1 MTPLLHGASLRPS
14 ALCHETM
21 EDMTHQDPHLPQTE
35 TSEESLEHSVF
46 RGLSP
51 RLDTFQDCE
60 SSSGALSRGL
70 MGALPFVMTGTLAT
84 SAIVT
89 PGLIQ
94 HSATPED
101 SAEGGDHAN
110 DQRPGFGE
118 RLSGA
123 FLPVAH
129 SVLSTVRP
137 DLPATYVVQDGD
149 TISSIADSFGIP
161 TPAVLTLNGLSWNAL
176 LHPGQV
182 LKLSAEPTKKAAA
195 SPARVAGNGYVVQNG
210 ETVSTIADRLG
221 ISTTALTD
229 ANKLDTDATIYA
241 GQLIRIPGATAPVVE
256 RNADTL
262 MPALASEPTIIPASA
277 ESTDQVMSSED
288 ESNEPEGPT
297 DETSEVFD
305 AADIELAE
313 KPALITVKVP
323 SPQAPV
329 VEKKVT
335 PVAAPVTK
343 KETPAPSPTPVVPAE
358 SESEPEES
366 VNEAEPT
373 SSVGQPVTGSVTPL
387 NDERRANA
395 QIIVNVGR
403 EMGISDYGIV
413 IALATAMQES
423 SLRNI
428 NWGDRDSVG
437 LYQQRPSSGWGT
449 VDQIMDPVY
458 ATKLFFGGPNNPNK
472 GKTRGLL
479 DIAGWESMTLTVAA
493 QRVQIS
499 AYPDA
504 YAKWEPSAWAWLYEL
519 T

>member
-1 MTPLLHGASLRPS
+1 VTALEYGASLRPS
-14 ALCHETM
+14 PLCHETM
-21 EDMTHQDPHLPQTE
+21 EDMTHQDDFLDLNEAPEE
-35 TSEESLEHSVF
+35 TLEHSVF

-51 RLDTFQDCE
+51 RVEAFEKCE
-60 SSSGALSRGL
+60 TSSGSFSRGL

-84 SAIVT
+84 SAVVT

-94 HSATPED
+94 HTATPE
-101 SAEGGDHAN
+101 SAGQGADYAH

-129 SVLSTVRP
+129 SLLSAVRP
-137 DLPATYVVQDGD
+137 DLPATYVVHEGD
-149 TISSIADSFGIP
+149 TVSSIADAYGIP
-161 TPAVLTLNGLSWNAL
+161 TPAILTLNGLSWNAL

-182 LKLSAEPTKKAAA
+182 LKLSAEPTKKASA
-195 SPARVAGNGYVVQNG
+195 SPARVAGNGYLVQKG
-210 ETVSTIADRLG
+210 ETLSTIADRLG
-221 ISTTALTD
+221 ISTTALSA
-229 ANKLDTDATIYA
+229 ANGFEKSATIYA
-241 GQLIRIPGATAPVVE
+241 GQMIRIPGSTAPVVD
-256 RNADTL
+256 RDINTV
-262 MPALASEPTIIPASA
+262 MPALASAPTIIPASA
-277 ESTDQVMSSED
+277 ESADQTSPA
-288 ESNEPEGPT
+288 ESPRNDAPEGAG
-297 DETSEVFD
+297 ETREVFD

-323 SPQAPV
+323 APKAPV
-329 VEKKVT
+329 VPKRVT
-335 PVAAPVTK
+335 PVVAPAAPRPAP
-343 KETPAPSPTPVVPAE
+343 TPAPVAAAE
-358 SESEPEES
+358 SPPATSE
-366 VNEAEPT
+366 AQAAPT
-373 SSVGQPVTGSVTPL
+373 STIGQPVTGSVTPL
-387 NDERRANA
+387 NNERRTNA

-403 EMGISDYGIV
+403 EMGVPDYGIV

-449 VDQIMDPVY
+449 VEQIMDPVY
-458 ATKLFFGGPNNPNK
+458 ATRLFFGGPNNPNR

-479 DIAGWESMTLTVAA
+479 DISGWQTMPLTVAA

-499 AYPDA
+499 AFPDA

>member
-1 MTPLLHGASLRPS
+1 
-14 ALCHETM
+14 M
-21 EDMTHQDPHLPQTE
+21 EDMSNQDQTPFTTE
-35 TSEESLEHSVF
+35 PAEDTLEHSVF

-51 RLDTFQDCE
+51 RVDAFERCE
-60 SSSGALSRGL
+60 ATPGALSRGL

-84 SAIVT
+84 SAVVT
-89 PGLIQ
+89 PGLVQ
-94 HSATPED
+94 HSTTAAEPEA
-101 SAEGGDHAN
+101 SGDHAH
-110 DQRPGFGE
+110 DQRPGIGE

-123 FLPVAH
+123 FLPAAH
-129 SVLSTVRP
+129 TVLSTLRP
-137 DLPATYVVQDGD
+137 DLPATYEVQDGD

-161 TPAVLTLNGLSWNAL
+161 TPAILTLNGLSWNSL
-176 LHPGQV
+176 LHSGQV
-182 LKLSAEPTKKAAA
+182 LKLSAEPTKRAAG
-195 SPARVAGNGYVVQNG
+195 SPARVAGNGYLVQNG
-210 ETVSTIADRLG
+210 ETLSTIADRLG
-221 ISTTALTD
+221 ISTEALIA
-229 ANKLDTDATIYA
+229 ANNLGDSRTIYA
-241 GQLIRIPGATAPVVE
+241 GQMIRIPGSTTPVVE
-256 RNADTL
+256 RDAEAI
-262 MPALASEPTIIPASA
+262 MPALAQAPIVIPASS
-277 ESTDQVMSSED
+277 ESSDQVMSTDPVVSDAPEEVSEPD
-288 ESNEPEGPT
+288 
-297 DETSEVFD
+297 DVFD

-313 KPALITVKVP
+313 QPALITVKVAP
-323 SPQAPV
+323 PKAPV

-335 PVAAPVTK
+335 PVAAPPV
-343 KETPAPSPTPVVPAE
+343 ESPAPSPSPAPVTPAE
-358 SESEPEES
+358 AEEEDS
-366 VNEAEPT
+366 AEEAEPT
-373 SSVGQPVTGSVTPL
+373 SSIGQPVSGSVTPL
-387 NDERRANA
+387 NDERRTNA

-449 VDQIMDPVY
+449 VEQIMDPAH
-458 ATKLFFGGPNNPNK
+458 ATRLFFGGPNNPNA

-479 DIAGWESMTLTVAA
+479 DISGWESMTLTVAA

>member
-1 MTPLLHGASLRPS
+1 
-14 ALCHETM
+14 M
-21 EDMTHQDPHLPQTE
+21 EDMSNQDQTPFTTE
-35 TSEESLEHSVF
+35 PAEDTLEHSVF

-51 RLDTFQDCE
+51 RVDAFERCE
-60 SSSGALSRGL
+60 ATPGALSRGL

-84 SAIVT
+84 SAVIT
-89 PGLIQ
+89 PGLVQ
-94 HSATPED
+94 HSTTAAEPEA
-101 SAEGGDHAN
+101 SGDHAH
-110 DQRPGFGE
+110 DQRPGIGE

-123 FLPVAH
+123 FLPAAH
-129 SVLSTVRP
+129 TVLSTLRP
-137 DLPATYVVQDGD
+137 DLPATYEVQDGD

-161 TPAVLTLNGLSWNAL
+161 TPAILTLNGLSWNSL
-176 LHPGQV
+176 LHSGQV
-182 LKLSAEPTKKAAA
+182 LKLSAEPTKRAAG
-195 SPARVAGNGYVVQNG
+195 SPARVAGNGYLVQNG
-210 ETVSTIADRLG
+210 ETLSTIADRLG
-221 ISTTALTD
+221 ISTEALIA
-229 ANKLDTDATIYA
+229 ANNLGDSRTIYA
-241 GQLIRIPGATAPVVE
+241 GQMIRIPGSTTPVVE
-256 RNADTL
+256 RDAEAI
-262 MPALASEPTIIPASA
+262 MPALAQAPIVIPASS
-277 ESTDQVMSSED
+277 ESSDQVMSTDPVVSDAPEEVSEPD
-288 ESNEPEGPT
+288 
-297 DETSEVFD
+297 DVFD

-313 KPALITVKVP
+313 QPALITVKVAP
-323 SPQAPV
+323 PKAPV

-335 PVAAPVTK
+335 PVAAPPV
-343 KETPAPSPTPVVPAE
+343 ESPAPSPSPAPVTPAE
-358 SESEPEES
+358 AEEEDS
-366 VNEAEPT
+366 AEEAEPT
-373 SSVGQPVTGSVTPL
+373 SSIGQPVSGSVTPL
-387 NDERRANA
+387 NDERRTNA

-449 VDQIMDPVY
+449 VEQIMDPAH
-458 ATKLFFGGPNNPNK
+458 ATRLFFGGPNNPNA

-479 DIAGWESMTLTVAA
+479 DISGWESMTLTVAA

>member
-1 MTPLLHGASLRPS
+1 
-14 ALCHETM
+14 M
-21 EDMTHQDPHLPQTE
+21 EDMSNQDQTPFTTE
-35 TSEESLEHSVF
+35 PAEDTLEHSVF

-51 RLDTFQDCE
+51 RVDAFERCE
-60 SSSGALSRGL
+60 ATPGALSRGL

-84 SAIVT
+84 SAVVT
-89 PGLIQ
+89 PGLVQ
-94 HSATPED
+94 YSTTAAEPEA
-101 SAEGGDHAN
+101 SGDHAH
-110 DQRPGFGE
+110 DQRPGIGE

-123 FLPVAH
+123 FLPAAH
-129 SVLSTVRP
+129 TVLSTLRP
-137 DLPATYVVQDGD
+137 DLPATYEVQDGD

-161 TPAVLTLNGLSWNAL
+161 TPAILTLNGLSWNSL
-176 LHPGQV
+176 LHSGQV
-182 LKLSAEPTKKAAA
+182 LKLSAEPTKRAAG
-195 SPARVAGNGYVVQNG
+195 SPARVAGNGYLVQNG
-210 ETVSTIADRLG
+210 ETLSTIADRLG
-221 ISTTALTD
+221 ISTEALIA
-229 ANKLDTDATIYA
+229 ANNLGDSRTIYA
-241 GQLIRIPGATAPVVE
+241 GQMIRIPGSTTPVVE
-256 RNADTL
+256 RDAEAI
-262 MPALASEPTIIPASA
+262 MPALAQAPIVIPASS
-277 ESTDQVMSSED
+277 ESSDQVMSTDPVVSDAPEEVSEPD
-288 ESNEPEGPT
+288 
-297 DETSEVFD
+297 DVFD

-313 KPALITVKVP
+313 QPALITVKVAP
-323 SPQAPV
+323 PKAPV

-335 PVAAPVTK
+335 PVAAPPV
-343 KETPAPSPTPVVPAE
+343 ERPAPSPSPAPVTPAE
-358 SESEPEES
+358 AEEEDS
-366 VNEAEPT
+366 AEEAEPT
-373 SSVGQPVTGSVTPL
+373 SSIGQPVSGSVTPL
-387 NDERRANA
+387 NDERRTNA

-449 VDQIMDPVY
+449 VEQIMDPAH
-458 ATKLFFGGPNNPNK
+458 ATRLFFGGPNNPNA

-479 DIAGWESMTLTVAA
+479 DISGWESMTLTVAA

>member
-1 MTPLLHGASLRPS
+1 
-14 ALCHETM
+14 
-21 EDMTHQDPHLPQTE
+21 MTHQDPHTHVTE
-35 TSEESLEHSVF
+35 ASEESLEHSVF

-51 RLDTFQDCE
+51 RLETFQECE
-60 SSSGALSRGL
+60 SSSGAVSRGL
-70 MGALPFVMTGTLAT
+70 LGALPFVMTGTLAT

-89 PGLIQ
+89 PGMVQ
-94 HSATPED
+94 HSTQP
-101 SAEGGDHAN
+101 AEPGASGDYAN

-137 DLPATYVVQDGD
+137 DLPATYVVKEGD

-161 TPAVLTLNGLSWNAL
+161 TPAVLTLNALSWNAV

-182 LKLSAEPTKKAAA
+182 LKLTAEPTKKVAA
-195 SPARVAGNGYVVQNG
+195 SPARVAGNAYLVQAG
-210 ETVSTIADRLG
+210 ETLSTIADRLG
-221 ISTTALTD
+221 ISTSALVQ
-229 ANKLDTDATIYA
+229 ANNLEGNSTIYA
-241 GQLIRIPGATAPVVE
+241 GQMIRIPGSTAPVVE
-256 RNADTL
+256 READL
-262 MPALASEPTIIPASA
+262 VMPTLASAPTIVPASV
-277 ESTDQVMSSED
+277 ESTDQVLSGDD
-288 ESNEPEGPT
+288 ESEAL
-297 DETSEVFD
+297 ETPSEVTVEVFD
-305 AADIELAE
+305 AADIELAD

-323 SPQAPV
+323 TPKAPV
-329 VEKKVT
+329 AAKKAT
-335 PVAAPVTK
+335 PVATPAVA
-343 KETPAPSPTPVVPAE
+343 KETPAPSPAPVTPAE
-358 SESEPEES
+358 SEPAESEE
-366 VNEAEPT
+366 EAEPT
-373 SSVGQPVTGSVTPL
+373 SSIGEPVSGSVTPL
-387 NDERRANA
+387 NDERRTNA

-449 VDQIMDPVY
+449 VEQIMDPAY
-458 ATKLFFGGPNNPNK
+458 ATRLFFGGPDNPNK

-479 DIAGWESMTLTVAA
+479 DIAGWESMALTVAA